1 MSYYFSSLLWHAATF
16 GQVLAAAVVAC
27 WIARGL
33 RSLLAPVLGRPT
45 IALRLSS
52 AVVALAVFL
61 SLVVASSYFMD
72 RSFASHLAEAGTAG
86 DGRAECVASC
96 NEGRSISGAER
107 GGLEI

>member
-1 MSYYFSSLLWHAATF
+1 MSYYFSSLLWHAAAF
-16 GQVLAAAVVAC
+16 GQLLVAAIVAC

-33 RSLLAPVLGRPT
+33 RSLLSPALGRPT

-52 AVVALAVFL
+52 ATVALAAFL

-72 RSFASHLAEAGTAG
+72 RSYASHLAEVGKLGEGQAGCVSSCGAAG
-86 DGRAECVASC
+86 PGPSQEP
-96 NEGRSISGAER
+96 

>member
-1 MSYYFSSLLWHAATF
+1 MSYYFSSLLWHAAAF

-61 SLVVASSYFMD
+61 SLVVVSSYFMD
-72 RSFASHLAEAGTAG
+72 RSFASHLAQIGKDAAGQAACVTECAG
-86 DGRAECVASC
+86 DRRDSSREP
-96 NEGRSISGAER
+96 
-107 GGLEI
+107 GGLDI